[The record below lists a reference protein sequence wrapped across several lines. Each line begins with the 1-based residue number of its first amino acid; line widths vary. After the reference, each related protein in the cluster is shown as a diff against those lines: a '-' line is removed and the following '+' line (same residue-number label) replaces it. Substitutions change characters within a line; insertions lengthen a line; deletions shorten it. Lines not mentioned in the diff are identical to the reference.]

1 MLIVNP
7 AGKAARK
14 VAKVASRPKELA
26 GLRLGLLDNGKPRAD
41 VMVKEVGRLLNER
54 YPMVSTFYIQR
65 GTGRLDTRK
74 TGGDSF
80 DDILQQVVGKADV
93 VVNGVG
99 D

>member
-7 AGKAARK
+7 AGSSTRS
-14 VAKVASRPKELA
+14 VAKVARRPPNLA
-26 GLRLGLLDNGKPRAD
+26 GLRLGLLDNGKPKAD
-41 VMVKEVGRLLNER
+41 VMMKAVGRLLNER
-54 YPMVSTFYIQR
+54 YPLASTFYIQR

-74 TGGDSF
+74 TGGNSF
-80 DDILQQVVGKADV
+80 DEILQQVVGKCDV